1 MQVDLLIFDLDGTLV
16 DSKLDIANGVNH
28 TLTTLGLAHISNEE
42 IYHYVGHGVTDL
54 IADAVGLHQERRG
67 EALKIFMDYYQSH
80 LTDHTQLFPGMQEVL
95 DYFSVKKKAVL
106 TNKPQGLTDLLLRQ
120 LGLTTRFDM
129 IIGATV
135 DSPGSGFPKKPD
147 SASTQH
153 ILKTCDVS
161 PQRAVIIGDS
171 AVDIETGK
179 NAGILTCGVTYGFRP
194 RQELEQAGCNLI
206 IDHPSELMRLLINI
220 P

>member
-1 MQVDLLIFDLDGTLV
+1 MKKMSIAVDLLIFDLDGTLV

-28 TLTTLGLAHISNEE
+28 TLTTLGLARISNEE

-67 EALKIFMDYYQSH
+67 EALKIFMDYYQAH
-80 LTDHTQLFPGMQEVL
+80 LTDHTRLFPGMPEVL
-95 DYFSVKKKAVL
+95 DHFSVKKKAVL

-129 IIGATV
+129 VIGATV
-135 DSPGSGFPKKPD
+135 DAPKKPD
-147 SASTQH
+147 PASTQH
-153 ILKTCDVS
+153 ILKTCGVS

-194 RQELEQAGCNLI
+194 REELEQSSC
-206 IDHPSELMRLLINI
+206 DLLINHPPELI
-220 P
+220 VNIC